1 MDLLFKR
8 YASPF
13 LLVDQMLLTGQFS
26 TFVTEIF
33 DYDTDDRLW
42 NIFLHKVDGQTSFN
56 DWKASIGLGQ
66 SNNTEMTKNEIEA
79 TINDSFDILNG
90 FEPTS

>member
-13 LLVDQMLLTGQFS
+13 LLVDQILTTGQFS

-33 DYDTDDRLW
+33 DYNTDDRLW
-42 NIFLHKVDGQTSFN
+42 DIFLHKVDGKISFD
-56 DWKASIGLGQ
+56 DWKTSIGLGQ
-66 SNNTEMTKNEIEA
+66 DNDKETTENRIET

>member
-33 DYDTDDRLW
+33 DFDTDERLW
-42 NIFLHKVDGQTSFN
+42 NIFLHKVEGQSFN
-56 DWKASIGLGQ
+56 DWKASLGQ
-66 SNNTEMTKNEIEA
+66 ESPQRMTKNEIET

>member
-13 LLVDQMLLTGQFS
+13 LLVDQMLQTGQFS
-26 TFVTEIF
+26 TFVTELF
-33 DYDTDDRLW
+33 DFDSDERLW
-42 NIFLHKVDGQTSFN
+42 NIFLHKVEGQSFN
-56 DWKASIGLGQ
+56 EWTASLGQ
-66 SNNTEMTKNEIEA
+66 ESNQKMTKNEIET

>member
-26 TFVTEIF
+26 AFVTEVLEL
-33 DYDTDDRLW
+33 DTDERLW
-42 NIFLHKVDGQTSFN
+42 NIFLHKIEGQSFN
-56 DWKASIGLGQ
+56 EWKASLSQ
-66 SNNTEMTKNEIEA
+66 EQDKMMTKNEIE
-79 TINDSFDILNG
+79 TTVNDSFDILNG

>member
-13 LLVDQMLLTGQFS
+13 LLVDQMLQTGQFS
-26 TFVTEIF
+26 TFVTELF
-33 DYDTDDRLW
+33 DFDSDERLW
-42 NIFLHKVDGQTSFN
+42 NIFLHKVEGLSFIE
-56 DWKASIGLGQ
+56 WKASLGQ
-66 SNNTEMTKNEIEA
+66 ESNQKMTKNEIET

>member
-26 TFVTEIF
+26 EFVTEIF

-42 NIFLHKVDGQTSFN
+42 NIFLHKVDSQTSFN
-56 DWKASIGLGQ
+56 DWKASIVGQ
-66 SNNTEMTKNEIEA
+66 NSNAEMSKNEIE
-79 TINDSFDILNG
+79 TTVNNSFDILNG

>member
-33 DYDTDDRLW
+33 DFDSDERLW
-42 NIFLHKVDGQTSFN
+42 NIFLHKVEGQSFN
-56 DWKASIGLGQ
+56 EWKASLGQ
-66 SNNTEMTKNEIEA
+66 ESNQKMTKNEIET

>member
-13 LLVDQMLLTGQFS
+13 LLVDQMLMTRQFS
-26 TFVTEIF
+26 EFVAQLFEF
-33 DYDTDDRLW
+33 DTDERLW
-42 NIFLHKVDGQTSFN
+42 NIFLHKVEGQSFN
-56 DWKASIGLGQ
+56 EWKSTLEGQ
-66 SNNTEMTKNEIEA
+66 QNVEMSKNEIE
-79 TINDSFDILNG
+79 TTVNNSFDILNG

>member
-26 TFVTEIF
+26 EFVTELF
-33 DYDTDDRLW
+33 EYDTDDRLW
-42 NIFLHKVDGQTSFN
+42 NIFLHKIEGQSFN
-56 DWKASIGLGQ
+56 DWKASLGQ
-66 SNNTEMTKNEIEA
+66 GQDLMMTKNEIE
-79 TINDSFDILNG
+79 TTVNDSFDILNG

>member
-1 MDLLFKR
+1 MDLLFRR

-56 DWKASIGLGQ
+56 DWKASIGFGQ
-66 SNNTEMTKNEIEA
+66 DNKTEMTKNEIET
-79 TINDSFDILNG
+79 TINDSFNILNG

>member
-13 LLVDQMLLTGQFS
+13 LLVDQMLMTRQFS
-26 TFVTEIF
+26 EFVTQLFEF
-33 DYDTDDRLW
+33 DTDERLW
-42 NIFLHKVDGQTSFN
+42 NIFLHKVEGQSFN
-56 DWKASIGLGQ
+56 EWKSTLEGQ
-66 SNNTEMTKNEIEA
+66 QNAEMSKNEIE
-79 TINDSFDILNG
+79 TTVNNSFDILNG

>member
-26 TFVTEIF
+26 EFVTEIF

-42 NIFLHKVDGQTSFN
+42 NIFLHKVDSQTSFN

-66 SNNTEMTKNEIEA
+66 NSNIEMTKNEIET

>member
-26 TFVTEIF
+26 EFVTELF

-42 NIFLHKVDGQTSFN
+42 NIFLHKIEGQSFN
-56 DWKASIGLGQ
+56 DWKASLGQ
-66 SNNTEMTKNEIEA
+66 EQDLMMTKNEVE
-79 TINDSFDILNG
+79 TTVNDSFDILNG

>member
-13 LLVDQMLLTGQFS
+13 LLVDQMLMTRQFS
-26 TFVTEIF
+26 EFVTQLFEF
-33 DYDTDDRLW
+33 DTDERLW
-42 NIFLHKVDGQTSFN
+42 NIFLHKVEGQSFN
-56 DWKASIGLGQ
+56 EWKSTLEGQ
-66 SNNTEMTKNEIEA
+66 QNAEMSKNEIE
-79 TINDSFDILNG
+79 TTVNNSFEILNG

>member
-13 LLVDQMLLTGQFS
+13 LLVDQMLQTGQFS
-26 TFVTEIF
+26 TFVTDLF
-33 DYDTDDRLW
+33 DFDSDERLW
-42 NIFLHKVDGQTSFN
+42 NIFLHKVEGQSFN
-56 DWKASIGLGQ
+56 EWKASLGQ
-66 SNNTEMTKNEIEA
+66 ESKQVMTKNEIET
-79 TINDSFDILNG
+79 TINDSFNILNG

>member
-26 TFVTEIF
+26 AFVTEVLEL
-33 DYDTDDRLW
+33 DTDERLW
-42 NIFLHKVDGQTSFN
+42 NIFLHKIEGQSFN
-56 DWKASIGLGQ
+56 EWKASLGQ
-66 SNNTEMTKNEIEA
+66 EQDKMMTKNEIE
-79 TINDSFDILNG
+79 TTVNDSFDILNG